1 METME
6 EVKLEKVAK
15 MFGVDEDLLYA
26 AMGRGLISHAKD
38 GQGERIKL
46 TKKSRAVIKALAASP
61 QNRQFKIRELKHRL
75 KLQERIIQAK
85 DETIAAKED
94 ELNNIKEVYNNLLHL
109 YQETKAIA
117 AKKAQAKVLEAPEEI
132 PEGYILM
139 SPGLFSTRMQ
149 DLGFSL
155 ERIKETIVEGVV
167 DGTMDFAREGLVLE
181 EDFFSR
187 FKKSKSKAAKGK

>member
-1 METME
+1 ME

-26 AMGRGLISHAKD
+26 AMGRRLISHTRD
-38 GQGERIKL
+38 GEGQRIKL

-75 KLQERIIQAK
+75 KLQERIIRAK

-117 AKKAQAKVLEAPEEI
+117 AKKAQALEAPEEI